1 MTTLLISPSTTCT
14 ISSIF
19 KSYPCDQMFAQPR
32 QFCTSLN
39 SCNSDCLCIQW
50 KIRSR
55 NVKHRVLSA
64 KFAPQILQRRCKFYF
79 KTQPEFILS
88 SKKFYFQTQPEIHV
102 IFHKIQDSIFKLNL
116 KYILSSTKGIA
127 KGFTGLKR
135 FVLIKP
141 TKSNQ
146 EVRTVFDES
155 VDVVGI

>member
-1 MTTLLISPSTTCT
+1 MSNTEFSVQNL
-14 ISSIF
+14 
-19 KSYPCDQMFAQPR
+19 
-32 QFCTSLN
+32 
-39 SCNSDCLCIQW
+39 
-50 KIRSR
+50 
-55 NVKHRVLSA
+55 
-64 KFAPQILQRRCKFYF
+64 RRKYYR
-79 KTQPEFILS
+79 EDVI
-88 SKKFYFQTQPEIHV
+88 KFYFQTQPEIHV

-155 VDVVGI
+155 VDVVWI